1 MTLHSLHKLSSSL
14 FIIFQKVYLLAGNS
28 SYADLYEIY
37 RVCNDIPLSVNLVRT
52 FKLNQNRSKKT
63 DFIWDRRKD
72 LQGCTLR
79 VNYFEDYPN
88 FMIASDSILENDNN
102 HEEDRY
108 LTAGNMT
115 VYGTFAELYSYFVNQ
130 LNFSIEWVS
139 EKDSMYG
146 SFDHTTKKWNG
157 LIGQLI
163 AGEADMSIFHLSVL
177 LSRSLVVSFSDPIE
191 NNDFGLYMQYPEQS
205 FTWSTFSQI
214 FTSLHWL
221 TILITS
227 VVCCICLFIAFEI
240 HHRKNE
246 SGKPNKRL
254 NVCRRIANNI
264 GSGVAITGLSLGE
277 QDVNQVQEQSHSCS
291 FSIKTLYLTVILFGS
306 LNFKT
311 WESSLTSNLAVQ
323 NYEHPIK
330 SLGDFLNHSEYQLLF
345 LRGSAAE
352 LFFLDAAELEVE
364 SQSKIVWKKLL
375 ENDDKAVIDSNDE
388 QEETILKRKTNV
400 VLTDAFSARLWGN
413 RPCKITTAPSRYNK
427 HSLAYPFKKNSPFLK
442 VFDNVLNIM
451 QETGTIQNTQRH
463 VVQYKP
469 LTVCDKKRDW
479 SIGYENIF
487 SAFVIVGSGCIIALL
502 VWLFELLFINV

>member
-1 MTLHSLHKLSSSL
+1 MKLNSLHKLSSSL

-37 RVCNDIPLSVNLVRT
+37 RVCNDIPLSVNLVRN

-88 FMIASDSILENDNN
+88 FMIASDSVLENDNN

-191 NNDFGLYMQYPEQS
+191 NNEGSKLFYIRS
-205 FTWSTFSQI
+205 F
-214 FTSLHWL
+214 
-221 TILITS
+221 
-227 VVCCICLFIAFEI
+227 
-240 HHRKNE
+240 
-246 SGKPNKRL
+246 
-254 NVCRRIANNI
+254 
-264 GSGVAITGLSLGE
+264 
-277 QDVNQVQEQSHSCS
+277 
-291 FSIKTLYLTVILFGS
+291 
-306 LNFKT
+306 
-311 WESSLTSNLAVQ
+311 
-323 NYEHPIK
+323 
-330 SLGDFLNHSEYQLLF
+330 
-345 LRGSAAE
+345 
-352 LFFLDAAELEVE
+352 
-364 SQSKIVWKKLL
+364 KI
-375 ENDDKAVIDSNDE
+375 
-388 QEETILKRKTNV
+388 
-400 VLTDAFSARLWGN
+400 
-413 RPCKITTAPSRYNK
+413 
-427 HSLAYPFKKNSPFLK
+427 
-442 VFDNVLNIM
+442 
-451 QETGTIQNTQRH
+451 
-463 VVQYKP
+463 
-469 LTVCDKKRDW
+469 
-479 SIGYENIF
+479 
-487 SAFVIVGSGCIIALL
+487 
-502 VWLFELLFINV
+502 